1 MPRRRK
7 PTAWQRL
14 NEHLDWLQEQAEGL
28 ADGLLVVVDPRYL
41 AFFRQCARMTQ
52 TQLAERAGV
61 DVSTVQVLETGR
73 AKHPRYSTVAALTA
87 ALLEQL
93 KVFGV
98 DVDLVVSVE
107 RARLHGLPS
116 YPRLVQAK
124 RDAVKGRGLQG
135 ADGGTEE

>member
-1 MPRRRK
+1 
-7 PTAWQRL
+7 
-14 NEHLDWLQEQAEGL
+14 
-28 ADGLLVVVDPRYL
+28 
-41 AFFRQCARMTQ
+41 MTQ
-52 TQLAERAGV
+52 GQLAERAGV

-73 AKHPRYSTVAALTA
+73 GRYPRYSTVAALTA